1 MSSEHKAFIFDY
13 LDFEIQLKDILENAL
28 KNGEISSLKKYIIDK
43 IVYLKDPYE
52 GEQLNNDWESM
63 LEIKDPHQYGDFAL
77 TKFYNP
83 HEDIGI
89 GYDWDTVQNIL
100 SSKPACKAIILGSP
114 VGSDN
119 NYFDPG
125 KLGSYFQSPVE
136 VKRNLEL
143 LEDLIDEDP
152 NLASFL
158 DGTLQMLR
166 SSSQADKGLYIT
178 F

>member
-1 MSSEHKAFIFDY
+1 MSSEHKAFVFDY
-13 LDFEIQLKDILENAL
+13 LNFEAELKDILEDAL
-28 KNGEISSLKKYIIDK
+28 VNGDTSYLKQYITENF
-43 IVYLKDPYE
+43 VYLKDPYE
-52 GEQLNNDWESM
+52 GDRLNDDWESM
-63 LEIKDPHQYGDFAL
+63 LEVRDPHQYGDFAL
-77 TKFYNP
+77 TKFYDP
-83 HEDIGI
+83 LDDIGL
-89 GYDWDTVQNIL
+89 GYDWGAIQDLL
-100 SSKPACKAIILGSP
+100 SSKPECKVIILGLRI
-114 VGSDN
+114 GSDN

-143 LEDLIDEDP
+143 LEDLIDQDP

-166 SSSQADKGLYIT
+166 YAGQADKGLYIT